1 MALDENRMLTNNLKK
16 LTYRLH
22 YRGIKELDIF
32 FGRVAD
38 RMSDLT
44 SDELAILEVLID
56 ESEDKIYRWILGF
69 EEKPTLY
76 KKIIEKLLT

>member
-1 MALDENRMLTNNLKK
+1 MLTKNLKK

-38 RMSDLT
+38 RLSTLS
-44 SDELAILEVLID
+44 SDEVAVLEVLIN
-56 ESEDKIYRWILGF
+56 ESEDKIYRWVLGF
-69 EEKPTLY
+69 EEKPTQY
-76 KKIIEKLLT
+76 EKIIEKVLT

>member
-1 MALDENRMLTNNLKK
+1 MLTNSLKK

-38 RMSDLT
+38 QLSTLS
-44 SDELAILEVLID
+44 SDERVILEGLIN
-56 ESEDKIYRWILGF
+56 EPEDKIYRWVLGF
-69 EEKPTLY
+69 EEKPKQY
-76 KKIIEKLLT
+76 EKMIEKLLT

>member
-1 MALDENRMLTNNLKK
+1 MLTNASKK

-32 FGRVAD
+32 FGRAAK
-38 RMSDLT
+38 RLAELS
-44 SDELAILEVLID
+44 SDEHIVLEQLMN
-56 ESEDKIYRWILGF
+56 EQEDKIYRWVLGF

-76 KKIIEKLLT
+76 IKIIEKLLT

>member
-1 MALDENRMLTNNLKK
+1 MLTQNLKK

-38 RMSDLT
+38 QLSDL
-44 SDELAILEVLID
+44 SVDELAVLEQLTN
-56 ESEDKIYRWILGF
+56 ESEDKLYRWVLGF
-69 EEKPTLY
+69 EKKTPQYE
-76 KKIIEKLLT
+76 KIIKKLLT